1 MLGDP
6 LGDLGKSRLEILWA
20 LGTEAMTVYTERY
33 LARNPKLDAT
43 ALPFWDLWGALR
55 LPHFASFATDA
66 ERIPMMRAQ
75 YDRFVASAIRGLDA
89 LQK

>member
-6 LGDLGKSRLEILWA
+6 LGDLSKSRLEILWA

-43 ALPFWDLWGALR
+43 CPALLG
-55 LPHFASFATDA
+55 
-66 ERIPMMRAQ
+66 
-75 YDRFVASAIRGLDA
+75 FVGCPAASALSRVSP
-89 LQK
+89 QTRTVSR